1 MAKNGLKYY
10 NSDTDRF
17 NDPRILRLVNT
28 SDFGMTGYVVYE
40 FLLNEIYRQDG
51 YFLPY
56 NEDALLGAAIYWRVS
71 EKVVHDIAEYCI
83 KIGLFDKE
91 QAEKNHILTS
101 KSIQERYSAYCKRY
115 GKTPDIHADFYLIH
129 PVEVTDGGNYR
140 QETEPTVAT
149 TGRKNEDR
157 IRDNNIKEEKE
168 EKESVKKKD
177 AAAAAITDQEEC
189 EVAECESAEN
199 TKSAGG
205 KIVLAPPKQT
215 IAEMQAARKKREK
228 VFYDSL
234 VQYVEQYGRDMIR
247 AFFDYW
253 SEPNKSGTKMRF
265 EMQPTFELSRRLA
278 TWARR
283 NESQTPIHNGN
294 GITTPATKQRN
305 PKFADFGETMEAI
318 RLGIGAGLAERDNL
332 AGDGQ

>member
-28 SDFGMTGYVVYE
+28 SEFGMTGYVVYE

-51 YFLPY
+51 YFLPF
-56 NEDALLGAAIYWRVS
+56 NEDALLGAAVYWRIS
-71 EKVVHDIAEYCI
+71 EELVHNIAEYCI

-101 KSIQERYSAYCKRY
+101 KSIQERYSIMCKKTNR
-115 GKTPDIHADFYLIH
+115 TPDIKAEYSCLLQQI
-129 PVEVTDGGNYR
+129 NS
-140 QETEPTVAT
+140 QT
-149 TGRKNEDR
+149 TQMSQQMPNHTQKSSDISGDR
-157 IRDNNIKEEKE
+157 ILKDIKEEKE

-177 AAAAAITDQEEC
+177 AAVAATNDQEESVSG
-189 EVAECESAEN
+189 E
-199 TKSAGG
+199 GG
-205 KIVLAPPKQT
+205 SRIDLAPPKQT
-215 IAEMQAARKKREK
+215 IAEMQAARQKREK
-228 VFYDSL
+228 AFYDSL
-234 VQYVEQYGRDMIR
+234 IPYLPQYGQELLR
-247 AFFDYW
+247 AFYNYW

-283 NESQTPIHNGN
+283 NESQTTIHNGN
-294 GITTPATKQRN
+294 GTTTPATKQRN

-318 RLGIGAGLAERDNL
+318 RLGINAGLAERDNFT
-332 AGDGQ
+332 GDGQ